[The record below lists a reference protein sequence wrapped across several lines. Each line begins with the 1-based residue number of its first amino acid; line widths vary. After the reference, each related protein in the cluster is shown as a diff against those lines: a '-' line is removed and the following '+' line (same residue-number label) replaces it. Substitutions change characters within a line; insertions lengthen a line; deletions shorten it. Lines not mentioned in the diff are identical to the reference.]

1 VKGDELLLEDS
12 AGGQYLSC
20 VTERLIVGP
29 HRVEMMNAI
38 EDPPSAR

>member
-1 VKGDELLLEDS
+1 MGDEHLLEHS

-29 HRVEMMNAI
+29 HRVKVMNAI
-38 EDPPSAR
+38 EDSRRPA